1 MGERRRIRFKEN
13 EKKRKKKDEEEL
25 FSNIYIYPRSVLLE
39 KSRNKRYSYSIFNIF
54 REFMNVKKKRESSSI
69 HFFHFS
75 SQTFSPISFYVY
87 VRVLVYPRF
96 HCDLFFHGEKSI
108 EQIQLSL

>member
-1 MGERRRIRFKEN
+1 MGERRGIRFK

-39 KSRNKRYSYSIFNIF
+39 KSRNKRYSYPIFDIF
-54 REFMNVKKKRESSSI
+54 REFTNEKKKRESSSI

-87 VRVLVYPRF
+87 SSILVFTAISFSMEKNLSSRYSYPCSVF
-96 HCDLFFHGEKSI
+96 K
-108 EQIQLSL
+108 

>member
-1 MGERRRIRFKEN
+1 MGERRRIRFK

-25 FSNIYIYPRSVLLE
+25 FSNIYIYPRSVLFE
-39 KSRNKRYSYSIFNIF
+39 KSRNKRYSYSIFDIF
-54 REFMNVKKKRESSSI
+54 REFTNVKKKRESSSI

-87 VRVLVYPRF
+87 SSILVF
-96 HCDLFFHGEKSI
+96 TAISFSMEKN
-108 EQIQLSL
+108 LSSRYSYSCSVFK

>member
-1 MGERRRIRFKEN
+1 MGERRRIRFK

-39 KSRNKRYSYSIFNIF
+39 KSRNKRYSYSIFDIF
-54 REFMNVKKKRESSSI
+54 REFTNVKKKRESSSI

-87 VRVLVYPRF
+87 SSILVF
-96 HCDLFFHGEKSI
+96 TAISFSTLLDGEKSI